1 MKWTVVVTTAPRKC
15 CTLIGTIES
24 LQDCGF
30 NPVVFAEP
38 GASETSQLT
47 FTNEQRLGVWHNWLK
62 ASHWALE
69 QGPDLIMTVQDDTD
83 FHPECKLLVE
93 SIEWPED
100 AGYVSLYTP
109 KHYQHWRDGSKRPDG
124 LYAVSTK
131 SMWGA
136 CALVFRP
143 EVLRQL
149 VEHPRAQSWVGVRCR
164 DNKKWQEL
172 KEKRIANPHMI
183 QNSDTIIGSILTK
196 SLKRKLYYFNPSP
209 CTHTS
214 RYSAISHGDNTGR
227 RNAYYIASP
236 DLPLELQIFGD
247 NKDGY

>member
-1 MKWTVVVTTAPRKC
+1 
-15 CTLIGTIES
+15 
-24 LQDCGF
+24 
-30 NPVVFAEP
+30 
-38 GASETSQLT
+38 
-47 FTNEQRLGVWHNWLK
+47 
-62 ASHWALE
+62 
-69 QGPDLIMTVQDDTD
+69 
-83 FHPECKLLVE
+83 
-93 SIEWPED
+93 
-100 AGYVSLYTP
+100 
-109 KHYQHWRDGSKRPDG
+109 
-124 LYAVSTK
+124 
-131 SMWGA
+131 MWGA

-183 QNSDTIIGSILTK
+183 QNSDTIIGSILVK

-227 RNAYYIASP
+227 RNAYYIASM
-236 DLPLELQIFGD
+236 DLPLALQIFGD
-247 NKDGY
+247 SKDER